1 MIYRR
6 WNKPDPSLTCL
17 LPKMFHGTRSR
28 GSRGDLILFTLVA
41 RALGDCHGLGAGSRC
56 SFTLHS
62 AGSLGTDTGP
72 WLSPARG
79 LGRRGSSS
87 SRLREPRTG
96 EPHSRWERFEAGKR
110 HRGSGKLTAALC
122 SPLLESFLH
131 LLLSPRVICTQIKHG
146 W

>member
-1 MIYRR
+1 MTS
-6 WNKPDPSLTCL
+6 DLQ
-17 LPKMFHGTRSR
+17 KMEQARSFSPVFASQDVSWYTFPWQPWRSNPLHAR
-28 GSRGDLILFTLVA
+28 GSGTGRLS
-41 RALGDCHGLGAGSRC
+41 RAGSRC

-62 AGSLGTDTGP
+62 AGSPGTDTGP

-122 SPLLESFLH
+122 STLLESFLH